1 MSTPLLLKGFEVELY
16 TGRSDGTVVG
26 CSAEAAAALEGFVT
40 EPDHRNLEYI
50 TPPDASYARQLQL
63 LLEPRQRL
71 RHWLASRQLTL
82 LPGSTLS
89 LGDSHRFERSDPNNP
104 YHGYIETT
112 YGTKV
117 VTASVHINLGLTSA
131 PEQMDSLFAGLRL
144 MRCEAA
150 LLLALSA
157 SSPFLDGAATGAHSQ
172 RWLQFPLTP
181 ADVPLFLDHQ
191 HYIRW
196 MGQQLELGT
205 MQNVRHLWTS
215 VRPNGDNRPH
225 DLNRLEI
232 RICDLVTDPLV
243 LLAITAYAEL
253 RLQQLLRDPKHDD
266 PLQASR
272 LSPAQLAE
280 LADANDRAAARSSLD
295 ATLHH
300 WRDGAPV
307 IARHWLRE
315 QLAELAPLADELG
328 LGAVLAPLQ
337 NVLDSGNQAMRWLAG
352 QGAGLSIEE
361 LLSREIQ
368 AMADQETALLEA
380 TGLLDA
386 TGTVG
391 VPHPLG

>member
-1 MSTPLLLKGFEVELY
+1 MSTALLLKGFEVELY
-16 TGRSDGTVVG
+16 TGRADGTVVG

-71 RHWLASRQLTL
+71 RQWLAGRDLTL

-89 LGDSHRFERSDPNNP
+89 LGDSHRFERSDPTNP

-117 VTASVHINLGLTSA
+117 VTASVHINLGLNA
-131 PEQMDSLFAGLRL
+131 MEPLFAGLRL
-144 MRCEAA
+144 LRCEAA

-157 SSPFLDGAATGAHSQ
+157 SSPFLDGVATGAHSQ

-181 ADVPLFLDHQ
+181 ADVPLFVDHQ

-196 MGQQLELGT
+196 MDQQLELCT

-215 VRPNGDNRPH
+215 VRPNGDNRPD

-253 RLQQLLRDPKHDD
+253 RLQQLLRDPKRYD
-266 PLQASR
+266 PLQASC
-272 LSPAQLAE
+272 LSPTELAE

-295 ATLHH
+295 ASLTH

-315 QLAELAPLADELG
+315 QLAELAPLAAERDL
-328 LGAVLAPLQ
+328 APVLAPLET
-337 NVLDSGNQAMRWLAG
+337 VLNNGNQAMRWLAG
-352 QGAGLSIEE
+352 QGAGLSIRG
-361 LLSREIQ
+361 LLSWEIQ

-391 VPHPLG
+391 GPGPLG

>member
-1 MSTPLLLKGFEVELY
+1 MSEQLLLKGFEVEMY
-16 TGRSDGTVVG
+16 TGRADGTVVG
-26 CSAEAAAALEGFVT
+26 CSAEAAAALDGFVT

-71 RHWLASRQLTL
+71 RHWLAGRQLTL

-89 LGDSHRFERSDPNNP
+89 LGDSHRFERSDPTNP

-117 VTASVHINLGLTSA
+117 VTASVHINLGLNA
-131 PEQMDSLFAGLRL
+131 MEPLFAGLRL
-144 MRCEAA
+144 LRCEAA

-157 SSPFLDGAATGAHSQ
+157 SSPFLDGIATGAHSQ

-181 ADVPLFLDHQ
+181 ADVPLFVNHQ
-191 HYIRW
+191 HYICW

-232 RICDLVTDPLV
+232 RICDLVTNPLV

-253 RLQQLLRDPKHDD
+253 RLQQLLLDPQRHD

-295 ATLHH
+295 ASLTH

-315 QLAELAPLADELG
+315 QLAELAPLAAERDLA
-328 LGAVLAPLQ
+328 AVLAPLE
-337 NVLDSGNQAMRWLAG
+337 NVLDNGNQAMRWLAG
-352 QGAGLSIEE
+352 QGAGLSIRE

-368 AMADQETALLEA
+368 AMAEQETALLKA

-391 VPHPLG
+391 GPGPLG